1 MEFSMTRMRFSV
13 SFPFVVVL
21 LFLLLLG
28 FTQPAHADVT
38 LQPLVA
44 GLSAPVDIANAG
56 DGSGRLFIV
65 EQSGKI
71 HIIQNGTLLP
81 TPFLDI
87 QAVVSFGGERGLLG
101 LAFHPQYVTNGRFF
115 VFYTS
120 KALNGLANGDVA
132 IARYQRSATD
142 ANLADANSGQVV
154 LSVPHSTFDNHNGG
168 ALRFGPDGYLY
179 IGVGD
184 GGSGGDPF
192 NAGQDLNSLLAK
204 ILRIDVN
211 GASSYVVPST
221 NPFVATAGARPEIWA
236 YGVRNPFRFSFDR
249 GSGDFYI
256 GDVGQ
261 GDREEVDRQIAGSAG
276 GANYGWRIFE
286 GLRCFNSPA
295 TPPNCT
301 TPPADYVPPIFDYP
315 HTLGQSITGGYV
327 YRGTSTPDILGKYM
341 FADFVQSK
349 IFVSPIVPA
358 TFTQLTSLSQQVS
371 TFGESESGEL
381 YLANYST
388 GTIYSFS
395 SSTDATPDAFTF
407 TATRNVPLNTA
418 ATSNPVRIT
427 GLGPN
432 ANISVVG
439 GQYSIGCT
447 AAFTTTP
454 GTIANNATVCVR
466 HTSANANNATVT
478 TTLTVGSVAAN
489 FTSTTAASFALLAV
503 QSRKTHGAVGS
514 FDVTIDTLIA
524 PNVTVEPRVIGAGHT
539 IVFQFTGPIAT
550 PGTVNVTP
558 VGVASAV
565 TSGNDVVVTL
575 TAVPDNQ
582 RVTVSLIDVNG
593 GTPAQASI
601 GFSVGDVNNT
611 RSVSA
616 SDISSV
622 KARSGQATSGLNF
635 RFDVNATG
643 AISAADISAVKARSG
658 SVIP

>member
-1 MEFSMTRMRFSV
+1 MTRKLFSV
-13 SFPFVVVL
+13 SFLFVVPL
-21 LFLLLLG
+21 LLLLG
-28 FTQPAHADVT
+28 FAHPAHADVT
-38 LQPLVA
+38 LQPLVG

-56 DGSGRLFIV
+56 DSSGRLFVV
-65 EQSGKI
+65 EQLGKI
-71 HIIQNGTLLP
+71 RIIQNGTLLP

-87 QAVVSFGGERGLLG
+87 QSVVSFGSERGLLG

-132 IARYQRSATD
+132 IARYQRSGTD
-142 ANLADANSGQVV
+142 ANLADANSGQLV
-154 LSVPHSTFDNHNGG
+154 LSVPHSALENHNGG

-184 GGSGGDPF
+184 GGGGGDPF

-249 GSGDFYI
+249 ASGDFYI

-261 GDREEVDRQIAGSAG
+261 NEREEVNRQIAGSAG

-286 GLRCFNSPA
+286 GLRCFNSPV

-327 YRGTSTPDILGKYM
+327 YRGSSTPDIVGNYI

-358 TFTQLTSLSQQVS
+358 TFTQLTALAQQTS
-371 TFGESESGEL
+371 TFGESEAGEL

-395 SSTDATPDAFTF
+395 SSTDVTPDAFSF
-407 TATRNVPLNTA
+407 AAARNAPLNTV
-418 ATSNPVRIT
+418 TISNAVKIT
-427 GLGPN
+427 GLGTT

-439 GQYSIGCT
+439 GEYSIGCT
-447 AAFTTTP
+447 AVFTAAPATS
-454 GTIANNATVCVR
+454 ANNASVCVR
-466 HTSANANNATVT
+466 HTSANVSNVTVT
-478 TTLTVGSVAAN
+478 TTLTVGSVAAG
-489 FTSTTAASFALLAV
+489 FTSTTVDLFALLAV
-503 QSRKTHGAVGS
+503 QSRKTHGTVGS
-514 FDVTIDTLIA
+514 FDVTIDTTLIA
-524 PNVTVEPRVIGAGHT
+524 PNVTVEPRVINAGHT
-539 IVFQFTGPIAT
+539 IVFQFTDPITA
-550 PGTVNVTP
+550 PGTVSVTP

-565 TSGNDVVVTL
+565 ISGNDVVVTL

-582 RVTVSLIDVNG
+582 RVTVSLIGVNG
-593 GTPAQASI
+593 ATPAQTSI
-601 GFSVGDVNNT
+601 GFLVGDVNNT

-622 KARSGQATSGLNF
+622 KARSGQATTASNF

-643 AISAADISAVKARSG
+643 AISASDISAVKARSG
-658 SVIP
+658 LVFP